1 MGMDGMWILNL
12 RDGSGYRWVR
22 CVCGPLYT
30 FFVGRASASLARG
43 EEWIYPFGCEDDD
56 DERSPTSNV
65 EPWPVST

>member
-1 MGMDGMWILNL
+1 M
-12 RDGSGYRWVR
+12 
-22 CVCGPLYT
+22 CGPLYT

-65 EPWPVST
+65 EPWPVGT